1 MEERR
6 LSMSFGTAFIIG
18 VGFALGAML
27 VSVVIW
33 VIVALIVWAAGIEI
47 TLPWLGG

>member
-18 VGFALGAML
+18 LGFALGATI

-33 VIVALIVWAAGIEI
+33 VIVALIVWAVGIDI
-47 TLPWLGG
+47 TPMWGG

>member
-6 LSMSFGTAFIIG
+6 LNMSFGTAFIIG
-18 VGFALGAML
+18 LGFALGAMI

-33 VIVALIVWAAGIEI
+33 VIVALIVVAVGIEI
-47 TLPWLGG
+47 TPFLGA